1 MQLKSLVKKFSK
13 FLIIT
18 ISTLMVVGC
27 IFNPTVPDENNDAL
41 VCRIPLAEQTPS
53 SITWYPVEF
62 RVLNKNIMEGIVN
75 GDIEY
80 PTNLIALDAQSY
92 ENISI
97 NMQQIINHMKDARKI
112 VEESEK
118 YYSSNTEK
126 KE

>member
-1 MQLKSLVKKFSK
+1 MMQLKSLVKKFSK

-18 ISTLMVVGC
+18 ISILMVGC
-27 IFNPTVPDENNDAL
+27 IFNPTVPDDNNDAL

-62 RVLNKNIMEGIVN
+62 RVLNKSIMEGIVN

-80 PTNLIALDAQSY
+80 PTNLIALDVQSY

-97 NMQQIINHMKDARKI
+97 NMQQIMNHMKDARKI

-118 YYSSNTEK
+118 YYTNTEK

>member
-1 MQLKSLVKKFSK
+1 MMQLKSLVKKFST

-18 ISTLMVVGC
+18 ISTLMVGC
-27 IFNPTVPDENNDAL
+27 IFNPTIPTENDNAL

-62 RVLNKNIMEGIVN
+62 RVLNKSIMEGIVN
-75 GDIEY
+75 GDIDY

-97 NMQQIINHMKDARKI
+97 NMRQIINHMKDARKI

-118 YYSSNTEK
+118 YYSNPEK
-126 KE
+126 KK

>member
-1 MQLKSLVKKFSK
+1 MMQLKSLVKKFSK

-18 ISTLMVVGC
+18 ISTLMVGC
-27 IFNPTVPDENNDAL
+27 IFNPTIPDENNDAL

-62 RVLNKNIMEGIVN
+62 RVLNKSIMEGIVN

-97 NMQQIINHMKDARKI
+97 NMQQIMNHMKDARKI

-118 YYSSNTEK
+118 YYSNPEK

>member
-18 ISTLMVVGC
+18 ISTLMVGC
-27 IFNPTVPDENNDAL
+27 IFNPTVPDDNNDVL

-53 SITWYPVEF
+53 AITWYPVEF
-62 RVLNKNIMEGIVN
+62 RVLNKSIMEGIVN

-118 YYSSNTEK
+118 YYSNPEK

>member
-18 ISTLMVVGC
+18 ISILMVGC
-27 IFNPTVPDENNDAL
+27 IFNPTIPDENNDAL

-62 RVLNKNIMEGIVN
+62 RVLNKSIMEGILN
-75 GDIEY
+75 GDIQY
-80 PTNLIALDAQSY
+80 PTNLIALDVQSY

-118 YYSSNTEK
+118 YYSNTEK
-126 KE
+126 KD